1 MSGKITHRLAAAGIC
16 ALVAAGSCTTA
27 AAFGHSYYLPEVSS
41 MNITVPGDLITI
53 TRDASEGDS
62 YFTTFHQ
69 DYAATMQD
77 LQTNNIYLQG
87 MDSDASL
94 TVTVTMIETADSRNV
109 GDYNQLSSEQ
119 LSEIAKN
126 FLKDPAYTACR
137 VDKSGKEVNWLQFD
151 TAING
156 AKGLLANTVVE
167 GRSINVSMNR
177 NGSDVTEEDGKA
189 FNSMIS
195 GVAFGERNFFD
206 RYGMMILVAIAAILV
221 VAVIAMII
229 IRIVRSRGSEKPTI
243 HDENEKILEELA
255 GKYARKPIV
264 PVEETEQAQSPAE
277 EPQPDETPEPES
289 VNEEAES
296 VEEETYEEE
305 APAQTQ
311 EGELLGAEDIEDF
324 IFDDAGVLPAEEEA
338 PIENEAAPAEDAEN
352 DDFFAGS
359 ELTSGEAY
367 EAIETETPVK
377 VVEEVPVEEVPVEET
392 PVEEAPVE
400 EAPVDEEPVEEEP
413 TEEEPTEE
421 EPAEEESEPDEFEEY
436 MNDEVLVRQNV
447 KSNKFKNSS
456 DFFDEAPRKSVG
468 VISSRDLEEAE
479 EYDVIGEEEK
489 RAEEVKREEPKKK
502 AKKKKDGSSVKA
514 FFLGFL
520 MGCKSF
526 FTHCGYFITNVSRA
540 IKRSHAKKKR
550 KKAEEERRR
559 RARERAAQ
567 QRAQSRNREQ
577 QREKQ
582 RTSGGLV
589 QVRSRGD
596 RRPQSGTQRRPQG
609 STQRRPQSSTQRRPQ
624 SGTQR
629 RPASGR
635 PPQKRRP
642 SSSTTARRR

>member
-16 ALVAAGSCTTA
+16 ALVAAGSCATA
-27 AAFGHSYYLPEVSS
+27 SAFGHSYYLPEVSG
-41 MNITVPGDLITI
+41 MNITVPGNLTTI
-53 TRDASEGDS
+53 MRDASENDS

-77 LQTNNIYLQG
+77 FQTNNIYLQG

-109 GDYNQLSSEQ
+109 GNYNQLNSEQ

-126 FLKDPAYTACR
+126 FLKDSVYTACR

-156 AKGLLANTVVE
+156 AKGLLANTVVD

-189 FNSMIS
+189 FNSMVS
-195 GVAFGERNFFD
+195 GVTFGELNFFD

-229 IRIVRSRGSEKPTI
+229 LRVVRSRGSENPTI

-255 GKYARKPIV
+255 GKYARKPIA
-264 PVEETEQAQSPAE
+264 PVEETEPAETPAE
-277 EPQPDETPEPES
+277 EPQPDEAPEPEP
-289 VNEEAES
+289 VEDEEPVAEEA
-296 VEEETYEEE
+296 YEEE

-324 IFDDAGVLPAEEEA
+324 ADDDPDVLPDEEDA
-338 PIENEAAPAEDAEN
+338 PVETEPAQVEEAEN

-359 ELTSGEAY
+359 ELTSGEVY

-377 VVEEVPVEEVPVEET
+377 VVEEA
-392 PVEEAPVE
+392 PVEEAPAEEEPVEEEFVEEEFVE
-400 EAPVDEEPVEEEP
+400 EAPVDEEPV
-413 TEEEPTEE
+413 
-421 EPAEEESEPDEFEEY
+421 EEESEPDEFEEY

-447 KSNKFKNSS
+447 KSNKFKSSS

-502 AKKKKDGSSVKA
+502 AKKKNGGGAKA

-526 FTHCGYFITNVSRA
+526 FTHCGYFITNVRRA
-540 IKRSHAKKKR
+540 VKRSRAKKKR
-550 KKAEEERRR
+550 MKAEEERRR

-567 QRAQSRNREQ
+567 QRAQSQNREQ

-596 RRPQSGTQRRPQG
+596 RRPQSGTQRRPQSG
-609 STQRRPQSSTQRRPQ
+609 TQRRPQ

-642 SSSTTARRR
+642 SSSTTTRRR

>member
-16 ALVAAGSCTTA
+16 ALVAAGSCATA
-27 AAFGHSYYLPEVSS
+27 SAFGHSYYLPEVSG
-41 MNITVPGDLITI
+41 MNITVPGNLTTI
-53 TRDASEGDS
+53 MRDASENDS

-77 LQTNNIYLQG
+77 FQTNNIYLQG

-109 GDYNQLSSEQ
+109 GNYNQLNSEQ

-126 FLKDPAYTACR
+126 FLKDSVYTACR

-156 AKGLLANTVVE
+156 AKGLLANTVVD

-177 NGSDVTEEDGKA
+177 NGSDVTEEDGKV
-189 FNSMIS
+189 FNSMVS
-195 GVAFGERNFFD
+195 GVTFGELNFFD

-229 IRIVRSRGSEKPTI
+229 VRVVRSRGSEKPTI

-255 GKYARKPIV
+255 GKYARKPIA
-264 PVEETEQAQSPAE
+264 PVEETEPAETPAE
-277 EPQPDETPEPES
+277 EPQPDEAPEPEP
-289 VNEEAES
+289 VEDEEPVAEEA
-296 VEEETYEEE
+296 YEEE

-324 IFDDAGVLPAEEEA
+324 ADDDPDVLPDEEDA
-338 PIENEAAPAEDAEN
+338 PVETEPAQVEEAEN

-359 ELTSGEAY
+359 ELTSGEVY

-377 VVEEVPVEEVPVEET
+377 VVEE
-392 PVEEAPVE
+392 APVE
-400 EAPVDEEPVEEEP
+400 EAPAEEEPVEEEFV
-413 TEEEPTEE
+413 EEAPAEE

-447 KSNKFKNSS
+447 KSNKFKSSS

-502 AKKKKDGSSVKA
+502 AKKKNGGGAKA

-526 FTHCGYFITNVSRA
+526 FTHCGYFITNVRRA
-540 IKRSHAKKKR
+540 VKRSRAKKKR
-550 KKAEEERRR
+550 MKAEEERRR

-567 QRAQSRNREQ
+567 QRAQSQNRE

-596 RRPQSGTQRRPQG
+596 RRPQSGTQRRPQSG
-609 STQRRPQSSTQRRPQ
+609 TQRRPQSGTQRRPQ

-642 SSSTTARRR
+642 SSSTTTRRR

>member
-16 ALVAAGSCTTA
+16 ALVAAGSCATA
-27 AAFGHSYYLPEVSS
+27 SAFGHSYYLPEVSG
-41 MNITVPGDLITI
+41 MNITVPGNLTTI
-53 TRDASEGDS
+53 MRDASENDS

-77 LQTNNIYLQG
+77 FQTNNIYLQG

-109 GDYNQLSSEQ
+109 GNYNQLNSEQ

-126 FLKDPAYTACR
+126 FLKDSVYTACR

-156 AKGLLANTVVE
+156 AKGLLANTVVD

-189 FNSMIS
+189 FNSMVS
-195 GVAFGERNFFD
+195 GVTFGELNFFD

-229 IRIVRSRGSEKPTI
+229 VRVVRSRGSEKPTI

-264 PVEETEQAQSPAE
+264 PVEETEPAETPAE
-277 EPQPDETPEPES
+277 EPQSDEAPEPEP
-289 VNEEAES
+289 VEDEEPVAEEA
-296 VEEETYEEE
+296 YEEE

-324 IFDDAGVLPAEEEA
+324 ADDDPDVLPDEEDA
-338 PIENEAAPAEDAEN
+338 PVETEPAPVEDAEN

-359 ELTSGEAY
+359 ELTSGEVY

-377 VVEEVPVEEVPVEET
+377 VVEEAPVEEAPVEEAPVEEA

-400 EAPVDEEPVEEEP
+400 EAPVD
-413 TEEEPTEE
+413 E

-447 KSNKFKNSS
+447 KSNKFKSSS

-502 AKKKKDGSSVKA
+502 AKKKAKKKNGGGAKA

-526 FTHCGYFITNVSRA
+526 FTHCGYFITNVRRA
-540 IKRSHAKKKR
+540 VKRSRAKKKR
-550 KKAEEERRR
+550 MKAEEERRR

-567 QRAQSRNREQ
+567 QRAQSQNREQ

-596 RRPQSGTQRRPQG
+596 RRPQSGTQRRPQ
-609 STQRRPQSSTQRRPQ
+609 SSAR
-624 SGTQR
+624 R

-642 SSSTTARRR
+642 SSSTTTRRR

>member
-27 AAFGHSYYLPEVSS
+27 SAFGHSYYLPEVSG
-41 MNITVPGDLITI
+41 MNITVPGNLTTI
-53 TRDASEGDS
+53 MRDASENDS

-77 LQTNNIYLQG
+77 FQTNNIYLQG

-109 GDYNQLSSEQ
+109 GNYNQLNSEQ

-126 FLKDPAYTACR
+126 FLKDSVYTACR

-156 AKGLLANTVVE
+156 AKGLLANTVVD

-189 FNSMIS
+189 FNSMVS
-195 GVAFGERNFFD
+195 GVTFGELNFFD

-229 IRIVRSRGSEKPTI
+229 VRVVRSRGSENPTI

-264 PVEETEQAQSPAE
+264 PVEETEPAETPAE
-277 EPQPDETPEPES
+277 EPQPDEAPEPEP
-289 VNEEAES
+289 VEDEEPVAEEA
-296 VEEETYEEE
+296 YEEE

-324 IFDDAGVLPAEEEA
+324 ADDDPDVLPDEEDA
-338 PIENEAAPAEDAEN
+338 PVETEPAPVEDAEN

-359 ELTSGEAY
+359 ELTSGEVY

-377 VVEEVPVEEVPVEET
+377 VI
-392 PVEEAPVE
+392 EEAPVE
-400 EAPVDEEPVEEEP
+400 EAPAEEEPVEEEFV
-413 TEEEPTEE
+413 EEEFVEEAPVDE

-447 KSNKFKNSS
+447 KSNKFKSSS

-502 AKKKKDGSSVKA
+502 AKKKNGGGAKA

-526 FTHCGYFITNVSRA
+526 FTHCGYFITNVRRA
-540 IKRSHAKKKR
+540 VKRSRAKKKR
-550 KKAEEERRR
+550 MKAEEERRR

-567 QRAQSRNREQ
+567 QRAQSQNREQ

-596 RRPQSGTQRRPQG
+596 RRPQSGTQRRPQSG
-609 STQRRPQSSTQRRPQ
+609 TQRRPQ
-624 SGTQR
+624 SGTQRRPQGSTQR

-642 SSSTTARRR
+642 SSSTTTRRR

>member
-16 ALVAAGSCTTA
+16 ALVAAGSCATA
-27 AAFGHSYYLPEVSS
+27 SAFGHSYYLPEVSG
-41 MNITVPGDLITI
+41 MNITVPGNLTTI
-53 TRDASEGDS
+53 MRDASENDS

-77 LQTNNIYLQG
+77 FQTNNIYLQG

-109 GDYNQLSSEQ
+109 GDYNQLNSEQ

-126 FLKDPAYTACR
+126 FLKDSVYTACR

-156 AKGLLANTVVE
+156 AKGLLANTVVD

-189 FNSMIS
+189 FNSMVS
-195 GVAFGERNFFD
+195 GVTFGELNFFD

-229 IRIVRSRGSEKPTI
+229 VRVVRSRGSENPTI

-264 PVEETEQAQSPAE
+264 PVEETEPAETPAE
-277 EPQPDETPEPES
+277 EPQPDEAPEPEP
-289 VNEEAES
+289 VEDEEPVAEEA
-296 VEEETYEEE
+296 YEEE

-324 IFDDAGVLPAEEEA
+324 ADDDPDVLPDEEDA
-338 PIENEAAPAEDAEN
+338 PVETEPAPVEDAEN

-359 ELTSGEAY
+359 ELTSGEVY

-377 VVEEVPVEEVPVEET
+377 VVEE
-392 PVEEAPVE
+392 APVE
-400 EAPVDEEPVEEEP
+400 EAPAEEEPVEEEFV
-413 TEEEPTEE
+413 EEAPVDE

-447 KSNKFKNSS
+447 KSNKFKSSS

-502 AKKKKDGSSVKA
+502 AKKKNGGGAKA

-526 FTHCGYFITNVSRA
+526 FTHCGYFITNVRRA
-540 IKRSHAKKKR
+540 VKRSRAKKKR
-550 KKAEEERRR
+550 MKAEEERRR

-567 QRAQSRNREQ
+567 QRAQSQNREQ

-596 RRPQSGTQRRPQG
+596 RRPQSGTQRRPQSG
-609 STQRRPQSSTQRRPQ
+609 TQRRPQ
-624 SGTQR
+624 SGTQRRPQGSTQR

-642 SSSTTARRR
+642 SSSTTTRRR

>member
-16 ALVAAGSCTTA
+16 ALVAAGSCATA
-27 AAFGHSYYLPEVSS
+27 SAFGHSYYLPEVSG
-41 MNITVPGDLITI
+41 MNITVPGNLTTI
-53 TRDASEGDS
+53 MRDASENDS

-77 LQTNNIYLQG
+77 FQTNNIYLQG

-109 GDYNQLSSEQ
+109 GNYNQLNSEQ

-126 FLKDPAYTACR
+126 FLKDSVYTACR

-156 AKGLLANTVVE
+156 AKGLLANTVVD

-189 FNSMIS
+189 FNSMVS
-195 GVAFGERNFFD
+195 GVTFGELNFFD

-229 IRIVRSRGSEKPTI
+229 VRVVRSRGSEKPTI

-264 PVEETEQAQSPAE
+264 PVEETEPAETPAE
-277 EPQPDETPEPES
+277 EPQSDEAPEPEP
-289 VNEEAES
+289 VEDEEPVAEEA
-296 VEEETYEEE
+296 YEEE

-324 IFDDAGVLPAEEEA
+324 ADDDPDVLPDEEDA
-338 PIENEAAPAEDAEN
+338 PVETEPAPVEDAEN

-359 ELTSGEAY
+359 ELTSGEVY

-377 VVEEVPVEEVPVEET
+377 VVEEAPVEEAPVEEAPVEEAPVEEA

-400 EAPVDEEPVEEEP
+400 EAPVD
-413 TEEEPTEE
+413 E

-447 KSNKFKNSS
+447 KSNKFKSSS

-502 AKKKKDGSSVKA
+502 AKKKAKKKNGGGAKA

-526 FTHCGYFITNVSRA
+526 FTHCGYFITNVRRA
-540 IKRSHAKKKR
+540 VKRSRAKKKR
-550 KKAEEERRR
+550 MKAEEERRR

-567 QRAQSRNREQ
+567 QRAQSQNREQ

-596 RRPQSGTQRRPQG
+596 RRPQSGTQRRPQSG
-609 STQRRPQSSTQRRPQ
+609 TQRRPQSSAR
-624 SGTQR
+624 R

-642 SSSTTARRR
+642 SSSTTTRRR